1 MSEEEVQKMSPQEG
15 VQMLEP
21 EVVRQVRGLKTQGW
35 GVKRIARELGIA
47 RNTVRRYLRGGPAAE
62 VQIRP
67 RRRKL
72 VGDALIEAQQ
82 LFDGA
87 AEGNAV
93 VVKKLLEQRG
103 VVVSERTC
111 QEYLEGRR
119 RAKRAAEVA
128 TVRFET
134 APGHQM
140 QIDFGQKLVRI
151 AGALIRV
158 HLLVAVLSFSR
169 RIFVKSFLRER
180 QDDWRE
186 GIASAFR
193 HFGGVTRVVL
203 GDNPKALV
211 LDHDRSTGAVVFHPS
226 YLQFCRD
233 WDVEPRA
240 CAPYRARTKGKTESG
255 VKYAKRNGLAG
266 REFPSFA
273 AMEEHLF
280 AWMREAD
287 QREHGT
293 THERPIDRFEREER
307 AALRPLPVRPLPTRE
322 RRLVRR
328 VAHDALV
335 DVDTVRYSVPCRLVR
350 RRVEVLVGETD
361 VKIYDGTDL
370 VATHVRSSE
379 PYARITVASH
389 YEGLWR
395 SKTAIEVVSQKPDSP
410 LEALGRSLA
419 DYAAIVDGAS

>member
-1 MSEEEVQKMSPQEG
+1 
-15 VQMLEP
+15 MLEP
-21 EVVRQVRGLKTQGW
+21 EVVRQVRGLREQGW

-47 RNTVRRYLRGGPAAE
+47 RNTVRRYVRGGLAAE
-62 VQIRP
+62 VQTRP
-67 RRRKL
+67 HRRRL
-72 VGDALIEAQQ
+72 SGETLREAEQ

-93 VVKKLLEQRG
+93 VVKKLLEERG
-103 VVVSERTC
+103 ITVSERTC
-111 QEYLEGRR
+111 QQYLQERR
-119 RAKRAAEVA
+119 RLQRAAEVA

-140 QIDFGQKLVRI
+140 QVDFGQKLVCI
-151 AGALIRV
+151 AGELVRI

-169 RIFVKSFLRER
+169 RIFVRAFLRER

-186 GIASAFR
+186 GIAAAFR

-211 LDHDRSTGAVVFHPS
+211 RDHDRTTGNVVFHPS

-255 VKYAKRNGLAG
+255 VKYVKRNGLAG
-266 REFPSFA
+266 RGFPSFA
-273 AMEEHLF
+273 GLQEHLYG
-280 AWMREAD
+280 WMQEAD
-287 QREHGT
+287 QRIHGT
-293 THERPIDRFEREER
+293 THERPTDRFEREER
-307 AALRPLPVRPLPTRE
+307 AALRPLPARPLPARE
-322 RRLVRR
+322 RRLVRK

-350 RRVEVLVGETD
+350 KRVEVLIAEDEVRIFQGAE
-361 VKIYDGTDL
+361 L
-370 VATHVRSSE
+370 VATHRRSSE
-379 PYARITVASH
+379 PFARVVLPAH

-395 SKTAIEVVSQKPDSP
+395 PQASVEPAAAQATSP
-410 LEALGRSLA
+410 LEELGRSLSE
-419 DYAAIVDGAS
+419 YAAIVEGES